1 MTDGSYSS
9 LLSALL
15 KISHFSASMS
25 TSSSCN
31 TNTENQPQLTVTS
44 STGRTSNT
52 PGELPR
58 RRTPAGPEPS
68 WSRTRWLV
76 CCRRRCTAVER
87 RQRAEAVELQLP
99 PLYDDHCSLMAA
111 IWSTGNLVSLSMLQ
125 DLKSTYW
132 KIAAAEIWFL
142 KCLNIS
148 HKVLLLWLHTL
159 SIYFAISC
167 MFLVF
172 FNCSFVHFIAKKT
185 QTHQDWSV
193 EACRSTQIF

>member
-9 LLSALL
+9 LLSALP
-15 KISHFSASMS
+15 KISHFSTSMS

-58 RRTPAGPEPS
+58 RRTPADPEPF

-125 DLKSTYW
+125 DFKSLWLIPPT
-132 KIAAAEIWFL
+132 EIWFL
-142 KCLNIS
+142 KCQWIFHTKSRCFDCAHYLYT
-148 HKVLLLWLHTL
+148 LL
-159 SIYFAISC
+159 FP
-167 MFLVF
+167 
-172 FNCSFVHFIAKKT
+172 
-185 QTHQDWSV
+185 
-193 EACRSTQIF
+193 ACF